1 MKTSNTH
8 CQLCERQTHL
18 TFHHL
23 IPRKCHSKNFFK
35 RRFDKKDMKSRGID
49 ICRDCHNF
57 IHKQV
62 SEIRL
67 GKEFNTLESLQE
79 AEWMQKFVAWVVKK
93 K

>member
-1 MKTSNTH
+1 MSSQLDY
-8 CQLCERQTHL
+8 CQLCNRQTYL

-35 RRFDKKDMKSRGID
+35 RRFSKEVMKKRGIN
-49 ICRDCHNF
+49 ICRDCHKF

-79 AEWMQKFVAWVVKK
+79 SEWMQKFIAWLVKK